1 MKPAHV
7 RTAAIVILACAG
19 SSRGLARQ
27 DYFGCRDGFDG
38 VGSLGPDLVA

>member
-7 RTAAIVILACAG
+7 RTASIVILAWLGAAVVW
-19 SSRGLARQ
+19 R
-27 DYFGCRDGFDG
+27 DKTTFGCRDGFDG